1 MILFLVELIKINM
14 AIIEIKGIIGV
25 DYTFSQFLTDYSNA
39 GDEQIELVI
48 DSLGGDVT
56 DGELISEFIHS
67 HSDRFSMVRNSGNVM
82 SIASSIFLA
91 LPRDKR
97 FYNADLGKFLIHN
110 PYVDPVSFKDIDTT
124 ADGLSTISEAL
135 KESENKMAKFYSSQ
149 TGADLEVIKNLM
161 AINEP
166 LTTEQIKAINVATI
180 ITAPT
185 LRAVAFFNP
194 NNNSKMNQKE
204 IENLIDKKNVSFMDT
219 FKAWFKKTTKFVAM
233 FVTDANGVQIE
244 FPDVAD
250 GVEPEIG
257 DVAKSADGT
266 ELNGEVVMATGET
279 YVFEANV
286 LTEKRPKEETEVKTE
301 VETETEPTE
310 LEAMKAKIESLEAE
324 LTKSKAEAT
333 SFKAQLKAVQTE
345 KVKIKAQEEKTG
357 EKQVRKLTDYCK

>member
-1 MILFLVELIKINM
+1 M

-25 DYTFSQFLTDYSNA
+25 DYTFSQFLTDYSKA
-39 GDEQIELVI
+39 GDKQIELVI

-91 LPRDKR
+91 LPREKR
-97 FYNADLGKFLIHN
+97 FFNAEFGKFLIHN

-124 ADGLSTISEAL
+124 ADGLSSVSEAL

-149 TGADLEVIKNLM
+149 TGSDLEVIKNLM

-166 LTTEQIKAINVATI
+166 LTTEQIKVINVATI

-185 LRAVAFFNP
+185 LKAVAFFNP
-194 NNNSKMNQKE
+194 NNNSKMNQQE
-204 IENLIDKKNVSFMDT
+204 IENLIDKKNVSIMDT

-244 FPDVAD
+244 FPDVSD
-250 GVEPEIG
+250 GVEPEVG

-279 YVFEANV
+279 YVFESNV
-286 LTEKRPKEETEVKTE
+286 LTEKRPKAEETEVETE

-324 LTKSKAEAT
+324 LSKAKAEAT
-333 SFKAQLKAVQTE
+333 SFKAQLKSVQTE

-357 EKQVRKLTDYCK
+357 EKQARKLSEYCK

>member
-1 MILFLVELIKINM
+1 M

-25 DYTFSQFLTDYSNA
+25 DYTFSQFLTDYSKA

-56 DGELISEFIHS
+56 DGELISEFTNS

-91 LPRDKR
+91 LPREKR
-97 FYNADLGKFLIHN
+97 FFNSELGKFLIHN

-124 ADGLSTISEAL
+124 ADGLSTVSEAL
-135 KESENKMAKFYSSQ
+135 KESENKMAKFYSNQ

-185 LRAVAFFNP
+185 LKAVAFFNP
-194 NNNSKMNQKE
+194 NNNSKMNQQE
-204 IENLIDKKNVSFMDT
+204 IENLIDKKNVSIMDT

-250 GVEPEIG
+250 GVEPEVG

-286 LTEKRPKEETEVKTE
+286 LTEKRPKAEPEPEP
-301 VETETEPTE
+301 EPTE

-333 SFKAQLKAVQTE
+333 SFKAQLKSVQTE
-345 KVKIKAQEEKTG
+345 KVKIKAQEEKTD
-357 EKQVRKLTDYCK
+357 EKQARKLTDYCK

>member
-1 MILFLVELIKINM
+1 M

-25 DYTFSQFLTDYSNA
+25 DYTFSQFLTDYSKA

-56 DGELISEFIHS
+56 DGELISEFINS

-91 LPRDKR
+91 LPREKR
-97 FYNADLGKFLIHN
+97 FFNAELGKFLIHN

-166 LTTEQIKAINVATI
+166 LTTEQIKALNVATI

-185 LRAVAFFNP
+185 LKAVAFFNP
-194 NNNSKMNQKE
+194 NNNSKMNQQE
-204 IENLIDKKNVSFMDT
+204 IENLIDKKNVSIMDT

-233 FVTDANGVQIE
+233 FVTDANGLQIE

-250 GVEPEIG
+250 GVDPEVG

-286 LTEKRPKEETEVKTE
+286 LTEKRPKEEEVE
-301 VETETEPTE
+301 PAVETETEPTE

-345 KVKIKAQEEKTG
+345 KVKIKAQEEKTD
-357 EKQVRKLTDYCK
+357 EKQARKLTDYCK

>member
-1 MILFLVELIKINM
+1 M

-25 DYTFSQFLTDYSNA
+25 DYTFSQFLTDYSKA

-56 DGELISEFIHS
+56 DGELISEFTNS
-67 HSDRFSMVRNSGNVM
+67 HADRFSMVRNSGNVM

-91 LPRDKR
+91 LPREKR
-97 FYNADLGKFLIHN
+97 FFNSELGKFLIHN

-185 LRAVAFFNP
+185 LKAVAFFNP
-194 NNNSKMNQKE
+194 NNNSKMNQQE
-204 IENLIDKKNVSFMDT
+204 IENLIDKKNVSIMDT

-250 GVEPEIG
+250 GVEPEVG

-286 LTEKRPKEETEVKTE
+286 LTEKRPKEEEPE
-301 VETETEPTE
+301 PEPEPETEPTE

-333 SFKAQLKAVQTE
+333 SFKAQLKSVQTE
-345 KVKIKAQEEKTG
+345 KVKIKAQEEKTD
-357 EKQVRKLTDYCK
+357 EKQARKLTDYCK

>member
-1 MILFLVELIKINM
+1 M

-25 DYTFSQFLTDYSNA
+25 DYTFSQFLTDYSKVGN
-39 GDEQIELVI
+39 EQIELVI

-67 HSDRFSMVRNSGNVM
+67 HADQFSMVRNSGNVM
-82 SIASSIFLA
+82 SIASSIFLS
-91 LPRDKR
+91 LPREKR
-97 FYNADLGKFLIHN
+97 FFNEELGKFLIHN

-124 ADGLSTISEAL
+124 ADGLSSVSEAL
-135 KESENKMAKFYSSQ
+135 KESENKMAKFYSNQ

-166 LTTEQIKAINVATI
+166 LTTEQIKVINVATI

-185 LRAVAFFNP
+185 LKAVAFFNP

-204 IENLIDKKNVSFMDT
+204 IENLIDKKNVSVMDT
-219 FKAWFKKTTKFVAM
+219 FKAWFKKTTKFVSM

-250 GVEPEIG
+250 GVEPEVG
-257 DVAKSADGT
+257 DIAKSADGT

-286 LTEKRPKEETEVKTE
+286 LTEKRPKAEETETEPETE
-301 VETETEPTE
+301 VETEAAPAE

-324 LTKSKAEAT
+324 LAKSKAEAT
-333 SFKAQLKAVQTE
+333 SFKAQLKSVQTSAL
-345 KVKIKAQEEKTG
+345 KVKAQEERTN
-357 EKQVRKLTDYCK
+357 ERQPRKLTDYCK

>member
-1 MILFLVELIKINM
+1 MGELIKTNM

-25 DYTFSQFLTDYSNA
+25 DYTFSQFLTDYSKA

-56 DGELISEFIHS
+56 DGELISEFTNS

-91 LPRDKR
+91 LPREKR
-97 FYNADLGKFLIHN
+97 FFNSELGKFLIHN

-161 AINEP
+161 SINEP

-185 LRAVAFFNP
+185 LKAVAFFNP
-194 NNNSKMNQKE
+194 NNNSKMNQQE
-204 IENLIDKKNVSFMDT
+204 IENLIDKKNVSIMDT

-250 GVEPEIG
+250 GVEPEVG

-286 LTEKRPKEETEVKTE
+286 LTEKRPKEEEVETE

-333 SFKAQLKAVQTE
+333 SFKAQLKSVQTE
-345 KVKIKAQEEKTG
+345 KVKIKAQEEKTD
-357 EKQVRKLTDYCK
+357 EKQARKLTDYCK

>member
-1 MILFLVELIKINM
+1 M

-25 DYTFSQFLTDYSNA
+25 DYTFSQFLTDYSKA

-56 DGELISEFIHS
+56 DGELISEFTNS

-91 LPRDKR
+91 LPREKR
-97 FYNADLGKFLIHN
+97 FFNSEIGKFLIHN

-124 ADGLSTISEAL
+124 ADGLSSLSDAL
-135 KESENKMAKFYSSQ
+135 KESENKMAKFYSNQ
-149 TGADLEVIKNLM
+149 TSIDLEVIKNLM
-161 AINEP
+161 VINEP
-166 LTTEQIKAINVATI
+166 LTNEQIKAINVATI

-185 LRAVAFFNP
+185 LKAVAFFNP
-194 NNNSKMNQKE
+194 NNNKMNQQE
-204 IENLIDKKNVSFMDT
+204 IENLIDKKNVSIMDT

-250 GVEPEIG
+250 GVEPEVG

-286 LTEKRPKEETEVKTE
+286 LTEKRPKAEETE

-333 SFKAQLKAVQTE
+333 SFKAQLKSVQTE
-345 KVKIKAQEEKTG
+345 KVKIKAQEEKTD
-357 EKQVRKLTDYCK
+357 EKQARKLTDYCK

>member
-1 MILFLVELIKINM
+1 MGELIKTNM

-25 DYTFSQFLTDYSNA
+25 DYTFSQFLTDYSKA
-39 GDEQIELVI
+39 CDEQIELVI

-56 DGELISEFIHS
+56 DGELISEFTNS

-91 LPRDKR
+91 LPREKR
-97 FYNADLGKFLIHN
+97 FFNSELGKFLIHN

-166 LTTEQIKAINVATI
+166 LTTERIKAINVATI

-185 LRAVAFFNP
+185 LKAVAFFNP
-194 NNNSKMNQKE
+194 NNNSKMNQQE
-204 IENLIDKKNVSFMDT
+204 IENLIDKKNVSIMDT

-250 GVEPEIG
+250 GVEPEVG

-286 LTEKRPKEETEVKTE
+286 LTEKRPKEEPKPEPE
-301 VETETEPTE
+301 PEPTE

-324 LTKSKAEAT
+324 LTNAKAEAT
-333 SFKAQLKAVQTE
+333 SFKAQLKSVQTE

-357 EKQVRKLTDYCK
+357 EKQARKLTDYCK

>member
-1 MILFLVELIKINM
+1 
-14 AIIEIKGIIGV
+14 
-25 DYTFSQFLTDYSNA
+25 
-39 GDEQIELVI
+39 
-48 DSLGGDVT
+48 
-56 DGELISEFIHS
+56 
-67 HSDRFSMVRNSGNVM
+67 
-82 SIASSIFLA
+82 
-91 LPRDKR
+91 
-97 FYNADLGKFLIHN
+97 
-110 PYVDPVSFKDIDTT
+110 
-124 ADGLSTISEAL
+124 
-135 KESENKMAKFYSSQ
+135 MAKFYSIQ

-185 LRAVAFFNP
+185 LKAVAFFNP
-194 NNNSKMNQKE
+194 NNNSKMNQQE

-250 GVEPEIG
+250 GIEPEVG

-286 LTEKRPKEETEVKTE
+286 LTEKRPKEEETEA
-301 VETETEPTE
+301 ETETEPTE

-324 LTKSKAEAT
+324 LTKSKAEVT

-357 EKQVRKLTDYCK
+357 EKQARKLTDYCK

>member
-1 MILFLVELIKINM
+1 MGELIKINM

-25 DYTFSQFLTDYSNA
+25 DYTFSQFLTDYSKA

-56 DGELISEFIHS
+56 DGELISEFTNS

-91 LPRDKR
+91 LPREKR
-97 FYNADLGKFLIHN
+97 FFNPELGKFLIHN

-124 ADGLSTISEAL
+124 ADGLSTVSEAL
-135 KESENKMAKFYSSQ
+135 KESENKMAKFYSIQ

-166 LTTEQIKAINVATI
+166 LTTEQITALNVATI
-180 ITAPT
+180 ITAPI
-185 LRAVAFFNP
+185 LKAVAFFNP
-194 NNNSKMNQKE
+194 NNNSKMNQQE
-204 IENLIDKKNVSFMDT
+204 IEKLIDKKNVSFMDT

-250 GVEPEIG
+250 GVEPEVG

-286 LTEKRPKEETEVKTE
+286 LTEKRPKPEPEP
-301 VETETEPTE
+301 EPTE

-324 LTKSKAEAT
+324 LSKAKAEAT
-333 SFKAQLKAVQTE
+333 SFKAQLKSVQTE
-345 KVKIKAQEEKTG
+345 KVKIKAQEEKTN
-357 EKQVRKLTDYCK
+357 ERQPRKLTDYCK

>member
-1 MILFLVELIKINM
+1 M

-25 DYTFSQFLTDYSNA
+25 DYTFSQFLTDYSKI

-67 HSDRFSMVRNSGNVM
+67 HADQFSMVRNSGNVM
-82 SIASSIFLA
+82 SIASSIFLS
-91 LPRDKR
+91 LPREKR
-97 FYNADLGKFLIHN
+97 FFNEELGKFLIHN
-110 PYVDPVSFKDIDTT
+110 PYVDPVSFKNIDTT
-124 ADGLSTISEAL
+124 ADGLSSVSEAL
-135 KESENKMAKFYSSQ
+135 KESENKMAKFYSNQ
-149 TGADLEVIKNLM
+149 TGVDLEVIKNLM

-166 LTTEQIKAINVATI
+166 LTTEQIKVINVATI
-180 ITAPT
+180 ITAPM
-185 LRAVAFFNP
+185 LKAVAFFNP

-204 IENLIDKKNVSFMDT
+204 IENLIEKKNLSVMDT
-219 FKAWFKKTTKFVAM
+219 FKAWFKKTTKFVSM

-250 GVEPEIG
+250 GVEPEVG
-257 DVAKSADGT
+257 DIAKSADGT

-286 LTEKRPKEETEVKTE
+286 LTEKRPKEEESVTEEETETDVKTE
-301 VETETEPTE
+301 TSTTE

-324 LTKSKAEAT
+324 LAKSKAEAT
-333 SFKAQLKAVQTE
+333 SFKAQLKSVQTSAL
-345 KVKIKAQEEKTG
+345 KVKAQEERTN
-357 EKQVRKLTDYCK
+357 ERQPRKLTDYCK

>member
-1 MILFLVELIKINM
+1 MGELIKINM

-25 DYTFSQFLTDYSNA
+25 DYTFSQFLTDYSKA
-39 GDEQIELVI
+39 CDEQIELVI

-56 DGELISEFIHS
+56 DGELISEFTNS

-91 LPRDKR
+91 LPREKR
-97 FYNADLGKFLIHN
+97 FFNSELGKFLIHN

-124 ADGLSTISEAL
+124 ADGLSSLSDAL
-135 KESENKMAKFYSSQ
+135 KESENKMAKFYSNQ
-149 TGADLEVIKNLM
+149 TSIDLEVIKNLM
-161 AINEP
+161 VINEP
-166 LTTEQIKAINVATI
+166 LTNEQIKAINVATI

-185 LRAVAFFNP
+185 LKAVAFFNP
-194 NNNSKMNQKE
+194 NNNKMNQQE
-204 IENLIDKKNVSFMDT
+204 IENLIEKKNVSIMDT

-250 GVEPEIG
+250 GVEPEVG

-286 LTEKRPKEETEVKTE
+286 LTEKRPKEEEVETE

-310 LEAMKAKIESLEAE
+310 LDAMKAKIESLEAE

-333 SFKAQLKAVQTE
+333 SFKAQLKTVQTE
-345 KVKIKAQEEKTG
+345 KVKIKAQEEKTD
-357 EKQVRKLTDYCK
+357 EKQARKLTDYCK

>member
-1 MILFLVELIKINM
+1 
-14 AIIEIKGIIGV
+14 
-25 DYTFSQFLTDYSNA
+25 
-39 GDEQIELVI
+39 
-48 DSLGGDVT
+48 
-56 DGELISEFIHS
+56 
-67 HSDRFSMVRNSGNVM
+67 
-82 SIASSIFLA
+82 
-91 LPRDKR
+91 
-97 FYNADLGKFLIHN
+97 
-110 PYVDPVSFKDIDTT
+110 
-124 ADGLSTISEAL
+124 
-135 KESENKMAKFYSSQ
+135 
-149 TGADLEVIKNLM
+149 M

-166 LTTEQIKAINVATI
+166 LTTEQITALNVATI
-180 ITAPT
+180 ITAPI
-185 LRAVAFFNP
+185 LKAVAFFNP
-194 NNNSKMNQKE
+194 NNNSKMNQQE

-250 GVEPEIG
+250 GVEPEVG

-286 LTEKRPKEETEVKTE
+286 LTEKRPKEEEVETE

-324 LTKSKAEAT
+324 LTKAKAEAT

-357 EKQVRKLTDYCK
+357 EKQARKLTDYCK

>member
-1 MILFLVELIKINM
+1 M

-25 DYTFSQFLTDYSNA
+25 DYTFSQFLTDYSKA

-56 DGELISEFIHS
+56 DGELISEFTNS

-91 LPRDKR
+91 LPREKR
-97 FYNADLGKFLIHN
+97 FFNSELGKFLIHN

-161 AINEP
+161 SINEP

-185 LRAVAFFNP
+185 LKAVAFFNP
-194 NNNSKMNQKE
+194 NNNSKMNQQE
-204 IENLIDKKNVSFMDT
+204 IENLIDKKNVSIMDT

-250 GVEPEIG
+250 GVEPEVG

-286 LTEKRPKEETEVKTE
+286 LTEKRPKEEEVETE

-324 LTKSKAEAT
+324 LTKSKAEIT
-333 SFKAQLKAVQTE
+333 SFKAQLKSVQTE
-345 KVKIKAQEEKTG
+345 KVKIKAQEEKTD
-357 EKQVRKLTDYCK
+357 EKQARKLTDYCK

>member
-1 MILFLVELIKINM
+1 MEEAMDKSDVFVNEMDMENLDVMGIMKDMINPKNSIK
-14 AIIEIKGIIGV
+14 A
-25 DYTFSQFLTDYSNA
+25 T
-39 GDEQIELVI
+39 
-48 DSLGGDVT
+48 
-56 DGELISEFIHS
+56 
-67 HSDRFSMVRNSGNVM
+67 
-82 SIASSIFLA
+82 
-91 LPRDKR
+91 
-97 FYNADLGKFLIHN
+97 
-110 PYVDPVSFKDIDTT
+110 
-124 ADGLSTISEAL
+124 L
-135 KESENKMAKFYSSQ
+135 KEKDYVLLDSIVMAKFSVPVSVFDNIQPIIISSLIETT
-149 TGADLEVIKNLM
+149 TGDEKDSSGLFLDLYLAQKSKANGKKVIGLET
-161 AINEP
+161 AA
-166 LTTEQIKAINVATI
+166 EQIKALNVATI

-185 LRAVAFFNP
+185 LKAVAFFNP
-194 NNNSKMNQKE
+194 NNNSKMNQQE
-204 IENLIDKKNVSFMDT
+204 IENLIDKKNVSIMDT

-250 GVEPEIG
+250 GVEPEVG

-286 LTEKRPKEETEVKTE
+286 LTEKRPKKEEVETE

-333 SFKAQLKAVQTE
+333 SFKAQLKSVQTE

-357 EKQVRKLTDYCK
+357 EKQARKLTDYCK

>member
-1 MILFLVELIKINM
+1 
-14 AIIEIKGIIGV
+14 
-25 DYTFSQFLTDYSNA
+25 
-39 GDEQIELVI
+39 
-48 DSLGGDVT
+48 
-56 DGELISEFIHS
+56 
-67 HSDRFSMVRNSGNVM
+67 
-82 SIASSIFLA
+82 
-91 LPRDKR
+91 
-97 FYNADLGKFLIHN
+97 
-110 PYVDPVSFKDIDTT
+110 
-124 ADGLSTISEAL
+124 
-135 KESENKMAKFYSSQ
+135 
-149 TGADLEVIKNLM
+149 M

-185 LRAVAFFNP
+185 LKAVAFFNP
-194 NNNSKMNQKE
+194 NNNKMNQQE
-204 IENLIDKKNVSFMDT
+204 IENLIEKKNVSIMDT

-250 GVEPEIG
+250 GVEPEVG

-286 LTEKRPKEETEVKTE
+286 LTEKRPKEEEVETE

-333 SFKAQLKAVQTE
+333 SFKAQLKSVQTE
-345 KVKIKAQEEKTG
+345 KVKIKAQEEKTD
-357 EKQVRKLTDYCK
+357 EKQARKLTDYCK

>member
-1 MILFLVELIKINM
+1 M

-25 DYTFSQFLTDYSNA
+25 DYTFSQFLTDYSKA

-56 DGELISEFIHS
+56 DGELISEFTNS

-91 LPRDKR
+91 LPREKR
-97 FYNADLGKFLIHN
+97 FFNSELGKFLIHN

-124 ADGLSTISEAL
+124 ADGLSTVSEAL

-185 LRAVAFFNP
+185 LKAVAFFNP
-194 NNNSKMNQKE
+194 NNNSKMNQQE
-204 IENLIDKKNVSFMDT
+204 IENLIDKKNVSIMDT

-250 GVEPEIG
+250 GVEPEVG
-257 DVAKSADGT
+257 DVAKSADGA

-286 LTEKRPKEETEVKTE
+286 LTEKRPKAEETEA
-301 VETETEPTE
+301 ETETEPTE
-310 LEAMKAKIESLEAE
+310 LDAMKAKIESLEAE

-333 SFKAQLKAVQTE
+333 SFKAQLKSVQTE
-345 KVKIKAQEEKTG
+345 KVKIKAQEEKTD
-357 EKQVRKLTDYCK
+357 EKQTRKLTDYCK

>member
-1 MILFLVELIKINM
+1 M

-25 DYTFSQFLTDYSNA
+25 DYTFSQFLTDYSKI

-67 HSDRFSMVRNSGNVM
+67 HADQFSMVRNSGNVM
-82 SIASSIFLA
+82 SIASSIFLS
-91 LPRDKR
+91 LPREKR
-97 FYNADLGKFLIHN
+97 FFNEELGKFLIHN
-110 PYVDPVSFKDIDTT
+110 PYVDPVSFKNIDTT
-124 ADGLSTISEAL
+124 ADGLSSVSEAL
-135 KESENKMAKFYSSQ
+135 KESENKMAKFYSNQ
-149 TGADLEVIKNLM
+149 TGTDLEVIKNLM

-166 LTTEQIKAINVATI
+166 LTTEQIKVINVATI
-180 ITAPT
+180 ITAPM
-185 LRAVAFFNP
+185 LKAVAFFNP

-204 IENLIDKKNVSFMDT
+204 IENLIEKKNLSVMDT
-219 FKAWFKKTTKFVAM
+219 FKAWFKKTTKFVSM

-250 GVEPEIG
+250 GVEPEVG
-257 DVAKSADGT
+257 DIAKSADGT

-286 LTEKRPKEETEVKTE
+286 LTEKRPKEEESVTEEETETDVKTE
-301 VETETEPTE
+301 TSTTE

-324 LTKSKAEAT
+324 LAKSKAEAT
-333 SFKAQLKAVQTE
+333 SFKAQLKSVQTSAL
-345 KVKIKAQEEKTG
+345 KVKAQEERTN
-357 EKQVRKLTDYCK
+357 ERQPRKLTDYCK

>member
-1 MILFLVELIKINM
+1 MGELIKINM

-25 DYTFSQFLTDYSNA
+25 DYTFSQFLTDYSKA

-56 DGELISEFIHS
+56 DGELISEFTNS

-91 LPRDKR
+91 IPREKR
-97 FYNADLGKFLIHN
+97 FFNSELGKFLIHN

-124 ADGLSTISEAL
+124 ADGLSSLSDAL
-135 KESENKMAKFYSSQ
+135 KESENKMAKFYSNQ
-149 TGADLEVIKNLM
+149 TSIDLEVIKNLM
-161 AINEP
+161 VINEP
-166 LTTEQIKAINVATI
+166 LTNEQIKAINVATI

-185 LRAVAFFNP
+185 LKAVAFFNP
-194 NNNSKMNQKE
+194 NNNKMNQQE
-204 IENLIDKKNVSFMDT
+204 IENLIEKKNVSIMDT

-250 GVEPEIG
+250 GVEPEVG

-286 LTEKRPKEETEVKTE
+286 LTEKRPKEEEVETE

-310 LEAMKAKIESLEAE
+310 LETMKAKIESLEAE

-333 SFKAQLKAVQTE
+333 SFKAQLKSVQTE
-345 KVKIKAQEEKTG
+345 KVKIRAQEEKTD
-357 EKQVRKLTDYCK
+357 EKQARKLTDYCK

>member
-1 MILFLVELIKINM
+1 MGELIKINM

-25 DYTFSQFLTDYSNA
+25 DYTFSQFLTDYSKA

-56 DGELISEFIHS
+56 DGELISEFINS

-91 LPRDKR
+91 LPREKR
-97 FYNADLGKFLIHN
+97 FFNAELGKFLIHN
-110 PYVDPVSFKDIDTT
+110 PYVDPVNFKDIDTT

-135 KESENKMAKFYSSQ
+135 KEYENKMAKFYSNQ

-161 AINEP
+161 AINEQ

-185 LRAVAFFNP
+185 LKAVAFFNP
-194 NNNSKMNQKE
+194 NNNSKMNQQE
-204 IENLIDKKNVSFMDT
+204 IENLIDKKNVSIMDT

-250 GVEPEIG
+250 GVEPEVG

-286 LTEKRPKEETEVKTE
+286 LTEKRPKEEEVETE

-310 LEAMKAKIESLEAE
+310 LEVMKAELESLKAE
-324 LTKSKAEAT
+324 LKNAKAEAT

-345 KVKIKAQEEKTG
+345 KVKIKAQEEKTDK
-357 EKQVRKLTDYCK
+357 KQTRKLTDYCK

>member
-1 MILFLVELIKINM
+1 MIELIKTNM

-25 DYTFSQFLTDYSNA
+25 DYTFSQFLTDYSKA

-56 DGELISEFIHS
+56 DGELISEFTNS
-67 HSDRFSMVRNSGNVM
+67 HADRFSMVRNSGNVM

-91 LPRDKR
+91 LPREKR
-97 FYNADLGKFLIHN
+97 FFNAEFGKFLIHN

-135 KESENKMAKFYSSQ
+135 KESENKMAKFYSNQ
-149 TGADLEVIKNLM
+149 TGSDLEVIKNLM

-166 LTTEQIKAINVATI
+166 LTMEQITALNVATI
-180 ITAPT
+180 ITAPI
-185 LRAVAFFNP
+185 LKAVAFFNP
-194 NNNSKMNQKE
+194 NNNSKMNQQE
-204 IENLIDKKNVSFMDT
+204 IENLIDKKNVSIMDT

-250 GVEPEIG
+250 GVEPEVG

-286 LTEKRPKEETEVKTE
+286 LTEKRPKEEEVETE

-310 LEAMKAKIESLEAE
+310 LDAMKAKIESLEAE

-333 SFKAQLKAVQTE
+333 SFKAQLKSVQTE
-345 KVKIKAQEEKTG
+345 KVKIKAQEEKTD
-357 EKQVRKLTDYCK
+357 EKQARKLTDYCK

>member
-1 MILFLVELIKINM
+1 LGELIKTNM

-25 DYTFSQFLTDYSNA
+25 DYTFSQFLTDYSKA

-56 DGELISEFIHS
+56 DGELISEFINS
-67 HSDRFSMVRNSGNVM
+67 HSDHFSMVRNSGNVM
-82 SIASSIFLA
+82 SIASSIFLS
-91 LPRDKR
+91 LPREKR
-97 FYNADLGKFLIHN
+97 FFNAELGKFLIHN

-124 ADGLSTISEAL
+124 ADGLSNLSESL
-135 KESENKMAKFYSSQ
+135 KEFENKMAKFYSNQ
-149 TGADLEVIKNLM
+149 TATDLEVIKNMM

-166 LTTEQIKAINVATI
+166 LTTEQIQALNVATI

-194 NNNSKMNQKE
+194 NNNSKMNRQE
-204 IENLIDKKNVSFMDT
+204 IENLIDKKNVSIMDT

-233 FVTDANGVQIE
+233 FVTDANGAQIE

-250 GVEPEIG
+250 GVEPEVG

-286 LTEKRPKEETEVKTE
+286 LIEKRPKVEETE
-301 VETETEPTE
+301 VETETETTEPTE
-310 LEAMKAKIESLEAE
+310 LEAMKAKVEALEAE
-324 LTKSKAEAT
+324 LTKAKAEAT

-357 EKQVRKLTDYCK
+357 EKQTRKLTDYCK

>member
-1 MILFLVELIKINM
+1 M

-25 DYTFSQFLTDYSNA
+25 DYTFSQFLTDYSKA

-56 DGELISEFIHS
+56 DGELISEFTNS

-91 LPRDKR
+91 LPREKR
-97 FYNADLGKFLIHN
+97 FFNSELGKFLIHN

-135 KESENKMAKFYSSQ
+135 KESENKMAKFYSNQ
-149 TGADLEVIKNLM
+149 TSIDLEVIKNLM
-161 AINEP
+161 VINEP
-166 LTTEQIKAINVATI
+166 LTNEQIKAINVATI

-185 LRAVAFFNP
+185 LKAVAFFNP
-194 NNNSKMNQKE
+194 NNNSKMNQQE
-204 IENLIDKKNVSFMDT
+204 IENLIDKKNVSIMDT

-250 GVEPEIG
+250 GVEPEVG

-286 LTEKRPKEETEVKTE
+286 LIEKRPKAEETEVETE

-310 LEAMKAKIESLEAE
+310 LETMKAKIESLEAE

-333 SFKAQLKAVQTE
+333 SFKAQLKSVQTE
-345 KVKIKAQEEKTG
+345 KVKIKAQEEKTD
-357 EKQVRKLTDYCK
+357 EKQARKLTDYCK

>member
-1 MILFLVELIKINM
+1 MGELIKTNM

-25 DYTFSQFLTDYSNA
+25 DYTFSQFLTDYSKA

-56 DGELISEFIHS
+56 DGELISEFTNS
-67 HSDRFSMVRNSGNVM
+67 HADRFSMVRNSGNVM

-91 LPRDKR
+91 LPREKR
-97 FYNADLGKFLIHN
+97 FFNSELGKFLIHN

-124 ADGLSTISEAL
+124 ADGLSTISESL
-135 KESENKMAKFYSSQ
+135 KESENKMAKFYSIQ

-185 LRAVAFFNP
+185 LKAVAFFNP
-194 NNNSKMNQKE
+194 NNNKMNQQE

-250 GVEPEIG
+250 GVEPEVG

-279 YVFEANV
+279 YVFEKNV
-286 LTEKRPKEETEVKTE
+286 LNEKRPKVDEPEV
-301 VETETEPTE
+301 VVVDVQLDPAE
-310 LEAMKAKIESLEAE
+310 LEAMKAKVEALEAE
-324 LTKSKAEAT
+324 LTKAKAEAT
-333 SFKAQLKAVQTE
+333 SFKAQLKSVQTE

-357 EKQVRKLTDYCK
+357 EKQARKLTDYCK